1 VEERKMAGAWE
12 GEGGER
18 LNKVEQP
25 HGQPK
30 KRTGRQKDPLEFEE
44 KNNTG
49 RREALVVEI
58 ENNNCGTGT
67 VFRGLPVCFLQLR
80 YYHHDSL

>member
-30 KRTGRQKDPLEFEE
+30 KKDWKAKRSTG
-44 KNNTG
+44 
-49 RREALVVEI
+49 I
-58 ENNNCGTGT
+58 
-67 VFRGLPVCFLQLR
+67 RGKE
-80 YYHHDSL
+80 